1 MALNVGNIANNPS
14 LDSPISVKGADTY
27 HELRGNTAWAEI
39 DDEVKEQLLRKATD
53 YMIATYGRSWSAVV
67 IAMVQVPLL
76 MAQAAAELALTAK
89 TTPLLSNITRGKK
102 RVKVGPLEVEY
113 DGTSAV
119 QTQFVLASRKLAP
132 LLIARNGAMVKLTR
146 C

>member
-1 MALNVGNIANNPS
+1 MAITVGNIANNP
-14 LDSPISVKGADTY
+14 LLESPISVAAADAY
-27 HELRGNTAWAEI
+27 HEARGNTAWEAL

-53 YMIATYGRSWSAVV
+53 YMIATYGRSWAPAVV
-67 IAMVQVPLL
+67 AMLSVPLQ

-113 DGTSAV
+113 DGTSSV
-119 QTQFVLASRKLAP
+119 QTQFVLASRKLAS
-132 LLIARNGAMVKLTR
+132 LLVASRGIMVKLNR